1 MGICS
6 PMEKKQQNDIQK
18 KNINQTQSQFRQTN
32 INNYQKLITNSN
44 KEEEEE
50 SEEIKSPQLPRL
62 RYRPSIYIEKIDQN
76 NPIRRLERRK
86 SLNPL
91 ILQNRPIVRTDN
103 TKITFQRRQSIKYC
117 IDFKNNNEYH
127 KNFLIRHLIRQLT
140 ENNNNNDELFIN
152 KKADFPEYMINYKLV
167 NIPETE
173 NYTWKNM
180 GLIKINEDLI
190 NEIMKMSIEE
200 AKNCEF
206 LYKKRIWLHC
216 FLHQNIIDLKKDN
229 PTISICR
236 NNILEDSFNQFM
248 NNKINLKK
256 PLKIKF
262 LDEAKQDENGVYRE
276 WYSNLFKDFF
286 KEKNKLFIQNPNK
299 TIYNGTFIINEF
311 CDKNKFDYY
320 EFFGKLLVKA
330 IIDNAHMRE
339 HINMTLIK
347 YLLNLK
353 VNLEDMKFFDL
364 SVYNS
369 LKKIVEEKIENNESL
384 KQINFTYNLKDKN
397 GNINTIEIIPEG
409 KYIYLN
415 EQNKNTF
422 IEKYIYYE
430 TYYKYK
436 EQIEKIKKGFYS
448 IVDDFMGK
456 FYTPQEFD
464 FEIVGMK
471 IVDLEDWKSN
481 TIYKGQYNKDNETI
495 KLFWDALSNLKQED
509 LMIFFEFCTGLC
521 NVPVD
526 GFGSLK
532 GIGNKIQKFTIEPL
546 MTEFSL
552 NDDPNQF
559 KLIEART
566 CVNRI
571 LLPEYKSKEDMEKA
585 IKIIIE
591 NDTAFFGLE

>member
-1 MGICS
+1 MQ
-6 PMEKKQQNDIQK
+6 KKQQNDFQK
-18 KNINQTQSQFRQTN
+18 KNINQTQSPQTN

-62 RYRPSIYIEKIDQN
+62 RYRPSIYIEKIEQN
-76 NPIRRLERRK
+76 NPIRRLEKRK

-127 KNFLIRHLIRQLT
+127 KNFLIQHLIRKLT

-216 FLHQNIIDLKKDN
+216 FLYQNVIDLKKDN
-229 PTISICR
+229 PTILICR

-409 KYIYLN
+409 KSIYLN

-448 IVDDFMGK
+448 IVDDIIGK
-456 FYTPQEFD
+456 FFTAQEFD

-471 IVDLEDWKSN
+471 KIDLEDWKSN
-481 TIYKGQYNKDNETI
+481 TIYKGYYNKDNETI
-495 KLFWDALSNLKQED
+495 KIFWDVLSNLNQNN
-509 LMIFFEFCTGLC
+509 LMNFFEFCTGLC

-526 GFGSLK
+526 GFCSLK
-532 GIGNKIQKFTIEPL
+532 GSYNTIQKFTIEPL
-546 MTEFSL
+546 MSEFSL
-552 NDDPNQF
+552 NENNNQF
-559 KLIEART
+559 KLIQSQI
-566 CVNRI
+566 CFNKI
-571 LLPEYKSKEDMEKA
+571 FLPEYKNKKEMEKA
-585 IKIIIE
+585 IQIIVE
-591 NDTAFFGLE
+591 NDTGYFGIE